1 VFEQKIRI
9 FFTGETELHQERLK
23 YRNKI
28 LGCKNKWME
37 QMKKNFGRKKLKD
50 YFSFV
55 PKNHRECSQV
65 TGMFA
70 VFFKV

>member
-1 VFEQKIRI
+1 
-9 FFTGETELHQERLK
+9 
-23 YRNKI
+23 
-28 LGCKNKWME
+28 ME

-70 VFFKV
+70 DALKYKTLFL